1 MDRRRAHEAF
11 LDGRMYEI
19 HGEDSVLANPIHF
32 GPQFGGLRI
41 DFKLFPTRDM
51 RRSDLA
57 VVTYFCVDTYLQSKN
72 KTTIRGSITYSRLH

>member
-32 GPQFGGLRI
+32 GPQFRGLRI

-51 RRSDLA
+51 IRSDLA
-57 VVTYFCVDTYLQSKN
+57 VVTYLQSKN